1 MQAALVVVAKAFP
14 FKIQSLYLHR
24 PVQFHLYRPIF
35 ISNQAFHMEL
45 FNEHSTIPTL
55 LRNVIANIH
64 SPRETFLIHK
74 KSTVWEEISYM
85 HTLDCADAVSSFFLS
100 KGINK
105 GDRMGLMIDNSP
117 EYVYYDQGIQQIG
130 AINVSIYPTLSEHE
144 VAYIINDSGM
154 RAILAGNTFLFKKI
168 LKIAANCRCLEY
180 IIPAFPEY
188 QKVTVPEDIKAE
200 IVSFDEILNRSGKIT
215 AAERA
220 QIDAV
225 RSTIRPTDISSLI
238 YTSGTTGTPK
248 GVMLSHSNFVENVKV
263 CLQQIPVIDETDTFL
278 SFLPLSHVFER
289 TATYH
294 VCCAQGC
301 KVAFAQSLELLA
313 KNMAE
318 IRPTVMNCVPRLLEK
333 IHDKAIKSGTSG
345 GGLKSKI
352 FLWALEAG
360 QDYRQE
366 KEAGKNPGIIRS
378 AKKTIAEKLV
388 FSKIKEKTGGRL
400 KFMISGGAALPK
412 NVGEF
417 FGNLGIKILEGFG
430 LTETSPV
437 MAVTEF
443 HRQIYGTVGRV
454 IPGIEVGIQNVES
467 KQMISIQTHESFE
480 EDFECA
486 EGEIIVR
493 GHCVMQ
499 GYFNKP
505 AETAEAIDK
514 DDWFHTGDIG
524 RFYKGN
530 LQITDRLKNMI
541 VNAYGKNVYPTPVES
556 IYMKSLKIDQIFLI
570 GDKREYLTAIV
581 IPNKENL
588 QEAFDLPESF
598 FQQGGVFI
606 NEKEIIDWIGQDL
619 RKLSGELAKFER
631 IKNFK
636 IKRNPFSIEEGEI
649 TPTLKAKRKVIEAKY
664 AGVINEMYSGVVDT
678 D

>member
-1 MQAALVVVAKAFP
+1 
-14 FKIQSLYLHR
+14 
-24 PVQFHLYRPIF
+24 
-35 ISNQAFHMEL
+35 MEL
-45 FNEHSTIPTL
+45 FNERSTIPSL
-55 LRNVIANIH
+55 LRNVVANIH
-64 SPRETFLIHK
+64 KPEETFLIHK
-74 KSTVWEEISYM
+74 KNTQWEEISYK
-85 HTLDCADAVSSFFLS
+85 HTLDCADAVSAFFLN
-100 KGINK
+100 KGISK
-105 GDRMGLMIDNSP
+105 GDRMGLMIENSP

-144 VAYIINDSGM
+144 VAYIVNDSGM
-154 RAILAGNTFLFKKI
+154 RAILIGNTFLYKKI
-168 LKIAANCRCLEY
+168 LKIAVNCRKLEY

-188 QKVTVPEDIKAE
+188 TKVTIPEDLKAQV
-200 IVSFDEILNRSGKIT
+200 ISFDEVLTQAGKLNEEQITEIGKI
-215 AAERA
+215 R
-220 QIDAV
+220 D
-225 RSTIRPTDISSLI
+225 TIRPSDTSSLI

-263 CLQQIPVIDETDTFL
+263 CLQQIPVIDETETFL

-301 KVAFAQSLELLA
+301 KIAYAQSLELLA
-313 KNMAE
+313 KNMGE
-318 IRPTVMNCVPRLLEK
+318 IRPTVMSCVPRLLEK
-333 IHDKAIKSGTSG
+333 IHDKAIKSGTAG
-345 GGLKSKI
+345 GGMKAKI
-352 FLWALEAG
+352 FLWALQVG
-360 QDYRQE
+360 QDYRRV
-366 KEAGKNPGIIRS
+366 KESGKNPGIILS
-378 AKKTIAEKLV
+378 GKKALAEKLV

-443 HRQIYGTVGRV
+443 HRQVYGTVGRV
-454 IPGIEVGIQNVES
+454 IPGIEIGIQNVET
-467 KQMISIQTHESFE
+467 KEMISIQTHESFQE
-480 EDFECA
+480 NFECE

-514 DDWFHTGDIG
+514 DNWFHTGDIG

-541 VNAYGKNVYPTPVES
+541 VNAYGKNVYPTPVEN
-556 IYMKSLKIDQIFLI
+556 IYMKSLKVDQIFLI

-588 QEAFDLPESF
+588 QEAFKLPESF
-598 FQQGGVFI
+598 FQKPEVFI
-606 NEKEIIDWIGQDL
+606 DEKEIIDWIGQDI
-619 RKLSGELAKFER
+619 RKLSAELAKFER

-636 IKRNPFSIEEGEI
+636 VKRNPFSIEEGEI
-649 TPTLKAKRKVIEAKY
+649 TPTLKPKRKIIETKY
-664 AGVINEMYSGVVDT
+664 AAAINEMYAEAIEAD
-678 D
+678 